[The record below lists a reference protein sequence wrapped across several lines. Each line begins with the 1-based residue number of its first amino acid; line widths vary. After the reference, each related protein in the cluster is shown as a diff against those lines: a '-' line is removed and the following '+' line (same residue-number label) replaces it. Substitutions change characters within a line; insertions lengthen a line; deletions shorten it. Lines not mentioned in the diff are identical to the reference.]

1 MDLNELV
8 KAIIALVIVVD
19 PLGLVPVY
27 LSLTKDKKEKERR
40 SILKTAVLTSILLL
54 ILFALAGQQILAI
67 FGISL
72 PSFMIAG
79 GILLLLL
86 SFEMLLGLGLT
97 ERLVSSEEVGVVPLA
112 FPLLVGPGAIT
123 TTIVIL
129 QSSGIWITLISVIIV
144 MLLSW
149 LIFSFVDQIYRIL
162 GNLGSLIVSKI
173 MAIFIAAIA
182 IQFIISGLQYYYPAR

>member
-129 QSSGIWITLISVIIV
+129 QTSGILITLISVIIV

-149 LIFSFVDQIYRIL
+149 LIFSFVDKIYRIL
-162 GNLGSLIVSKI
+162 GSLGSLIVSKI